1 MGVDSVGM
9 STLPETIVAHHC
21 GIKARSRYRWKFVF
35 FYQTCYAK
43 PQIESLDLYN
53 LRVTGRHYYKHDF
66 N

>member
-35 FYQTCYAK
+35 YQTFYAK
-43 PQIESLDLYN
+43 PQIEYLDHYN
-53 LRVTGRHYYKHDF
+53 LRITGRHYCQPDF